1 MADAD
6 FDGLLKRMPDIA
18 QVVNA
23 FQSEAVQREAFLSLV
38 DALSGHPYITHRHPP
53 EPEHREEAPVEQQ
66 VRTRNTGAQGSEA
79 KRNGRRKRESNRSL
93 PKFIRDLDLSPSGK
107 KSFQHFIEEKRPK
120 SNEDKYAVVIYYL
133 QHELELNPVKLDHVF
148 SVFRLTSGWKEPAN
162 ILSGITTAASRKGTI
177 DTRDLD
183 DLKTTP
189 KGRNFVE
196 HELPPKDKK

>member
-6 FDGLLKRMPDIA
+6 FDGLLKRMPEIA

-38 DALSGHPYITHRHPP
+38 EALSGRPHITHRHPP
-53 EPEHREEAPVEQQ
+53 EPEHRKEAPVEEP
-66 VRTRNTGAQGSEA
+66 VRTRNTDAQGSEA
-79 KRNGRRKRESNRSL
+79 KRNGRRRRESIRPA
-93 PKFIRDLDLSPSGK
+93 PKLIRDLDLSPSGK

-120 SNEDKYAVVIYYL
+120 SNEDKYAVIVYYL
-133 QHELELNPVKLDHVF
+133 QHELELNPVKLDHIF
-148 SVFRLTSGWKEPAN
+148 SVFRLTPGWKEPAN
-162 ILSGITTAASRKGTI
+162 ILSGITTAASRKSTI
-177 DTRDLD
+177 DTGDLD

-189 KGRNFVE
+189 QGRNFVE